1 MRTLAWGAALASAA
15 AGLGHLALR
24 TTEGAKKDLELFRAV
39 NQGHGPE
46 ADRYFGGVTELGS
59 LYASAAAA
67 GTLAALGRPRAA
79 GRAVAAAGFTWLL
92 GQGLKKLVLRPR
104 PYDAPAHRSRT
115 LIAAP
120 PGTSWPSSHP
130 AVLTTF
136 TRVAA
141 RELGLG
147 ASSRAALTALDL
159 SVATSRVYLGVHYPS
174 DVASGLLMGRAVARL
189 WPRGRS

>member
-1 MRTLAWGAALASAA
+1 M
-15 AGLGHLALR
+15 
-24 TTEGAKKDLELFRAV
+24 
-39 NQGHGPE
+39 
-46 ADRYFGGVTELGS
+46 
-59 LYASAAAA
+59 
-67 GTLAALGRPRAA
+67 
-79 GRAVAAAGFTWLL
+79 AAAGFTWLL
-92 GQGLKKLVLRPR
+92 GQGVKKLVLRPR
-104 PYDAPAHRSRT
+104 PYDAQGHGSRT
-115 LIAAP
+115 MIAGP

-147 ASSRAALTALDL
+147 VVSRAALTAVDL

-174 DVASGLLMGRAVARL
+174 DVTSGLLMGRAVARL